1 MIFVQIA
8 SYRDPQLIP
17 TVEDC
22 IAKAK
27 HPENLSFGIAWQH
40 GPHELLGP
48 ILSHQRVR
56 VLDIPHEKSKGAC
69 WARSL
74 INRIL
79 YCGED
84 YTLMID
90 SHHRFVQD
98 WDVILIDML
107 ESLPGKPVLTTY
119 APSFDV
125 ETGEKVNNPW
135 VMQFDPAYS
144 VDFPLYRPAYSH
156 HTEPL
161 LTYCFSAH
169 FAFTRGQ
176 FVIDVPYDSKL
187 YFHGEECTMALRA
200 FTHGYDLYHPH
211 KVILWH
217 EYTRKN
223 RTKHWD
229 DDKEWWVMD
238 KIAKERVRSILAG
251 DMPDQ
256 LGGVRTIEE
265 YFKLSGHIVLKKS
278 SA

>member
-48 ILSHQRVR
+48 ILNHKRVQ
-56 VLDIPHEKSKGAC
+56 VIDIPHTGSKGAC

-74 INRIL
+74 INSIL
-79 YCGED
+79 YSGED

-90 SHHRFVQD
+90 SHHRFAQD
-98 WDVILIDML
+98 WDQTLIDML

-119 APSFDV
+119 APSFDP
-125 ETGEKVNNPW
+125 ETDDKVDNPW
-135 VMQFDPAYS
+135 IMKFDPGHS
-144 VDFPLYRPAYSH
+144 LDFPLFRPAYSDH
-156 HTEPL
+156 EAPM

-169 FAFTRGQ
+169 FAFARGQ
-176 FVIDVPYDSKL
+176 FILDVPYDPNL
-187 YFHGEECTMALRA
+187 YFHGEEITMAVRA

-211 KVILWH
+211 KVVLWH

-223 RTKHWD
+223 RQKHWD
-229 DDKEWWVMD
+229 DDKDWWQMD
-238 KIAKERVRSILAG
+238 TRAKERVRSILAG
-251 DMPDQ
+251 DIPDQ
-256 LGGVRTIEE
+256 IGHVRTIQE
-265 YFKLSGHIVLKKS
+265 YFTLSGHNVPKRS